1 MSGAL
6 KHRIFGH
13 GMKTKRTNSPAKTR
27 KASPSGKVSGKPENT
42 ALNVVENTSA
52 QHEEAI
58 ARTAELVDPPMA
70 RRPVRVVK
78 NTSAQA
84 EEDILQTAAASNVP
98 RLSNGF
104 KIRQNRAYQRVQK
117 IKRPK
122 LTVPASDEMG
132 YKKLFTKF
140 EEGFLAQDL
149 KMIGECLSPAFQWR
163 LPNGDVVYGK
173 KEALEEMDRRFASP
187 NGPKFSKSIWRF
199 EGQTV
204 LQSYEVEYLGPD
216 SRWRPSKGFDLY
228 EIGDGLITLKDA
240 YWKMI
245 P

>member
-1 MSGAL
+1 
-6 KHRIFGH
+6 
-13 GMKTKRTNSPAKTR
+13 MKTTSTNTSAKTK
-27 KASPSGKVSGKPENT
+27 KASPSTTAPTGPESA
-42 ALNVVENTSA
+42 ALKVVENTSA
-52 QHEEAI
+52 QREEAI
-58 ARTAELVDPPMA
+58 PQTAELAEPPMA
-70 RRPVRVVK
+70 PRHGRVVENK
-78 NTSAQA
+78 SAQV
-84 EEDILQTAAASNVP
+84 EEDIVPTVTASNAP

-149 KMIGECLSPAFQWR
+149 TMIGECLSPAFQWR

-173 KEALEEMDRRFASP
+173 KEALGEMGRRFATP
-187 NGPKFSKSIWRF
+187 NGPKFSKAIWRF

-216 SRWRPSKGFDLY
+216 GRWRPSKGFDLY

>member
-1 MSGAL
+1 MTTTNTNTSA
-6 KHRIFGH
+6 
-13 GMKTKRTNSPAKTR
+13 KTK
-27 KASPSGKVSGKPENT
+27 KASPPAKAPTTPESA

-58 ARTAELVDPPMA
+58 PQTTELVEPPIA
-70 RRPVRVVK
+70 PRLGRVVESK
-78 NTSAQA
+78 SMQV
-84 EEDILQTAAASNVP
+84 EENIVATAAPSNAP

-149 KMIGECLSPAFQWR
+149 VMIGECLSPAFQWR

-173 KEALEEMDRRFASP
+173 KEALDEMGRQLSAFGLVFRTPQIVGQIGKFLVEEA
-187 NGPKFSKSIWRF
+187 
-199 EGQTV
+199 Q
-204 LQSYEVEYLGPD
+204 
-216 SRWRPSKGFDLY
+216 
-228 EIGDGLITLKDA
+228 
-240 YWKMI
+240 
-245 P
+245 